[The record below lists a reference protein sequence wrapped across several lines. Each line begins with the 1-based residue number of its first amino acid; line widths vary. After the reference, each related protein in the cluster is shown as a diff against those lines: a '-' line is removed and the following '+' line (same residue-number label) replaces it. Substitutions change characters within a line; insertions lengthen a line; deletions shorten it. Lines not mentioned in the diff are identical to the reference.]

1 MRIQVSGKHMDVGEA
16 LTSHVETELAAAVS
30 KYADEVIDAEVIF
43 SRDGHD
49 FKSDAVVKL
58 GRGLTAKAS
67 NKAGEVYASFDGL
80 AEKIEKQVRRYKR
93 RLKQHRGDAAAE
105 IPAAAYVIAGARDE
119 DENSESLAPV
129 VIAETKTKLRSLSVG
144 EAVMQME
151 LEHAPF
157 LMFRNDA
164 NGRFNIVFQR
174 EDGNIGWVDPETL
187 AA

>member
-30 KYADEVIDAEVIF
+30 KYADEVLDAEVTF
-43 SRDGHD
+43 SRDAHD
-49 FKSDAVVKL
+49 YKADAIVKL

-67 NKAGEVYASFDGL
+67 SKAGEVYAAFDGL
-80 AEKIEKQVRRYKR
+80 TEKIEKQVRLYKR
-93 RLKQHRGDAAAE
+93 RIKSHRGDAADE
-105 IPAAAYVIAGARDE
+105 IPAAAYILAGGRDE
-119 DENSESLAPV
+119 DEHLEDLNPV
-129 VIAETKTKLRSLSVG
+129 VIAETQTKLRSLTVG